1 MKNLFSL
8 CKNKSVLELSLEN
21 HLFSDE
27 FFKQANPAIY
37 HAVSGKS
44 EEKVTH
50 DLHLLLT
57 DNCESPNSQNWTI
70 FSNDATRFL
79 FDINQHSYKYDVISI
94 NRMTF
99 EYSKAIFQLTMAL
112 SALNPSGHLLLSDS
126 NDEFS
131 FLPFTNYAL
140 SIVSSLNHALDCINL
155 EYTAIKLDPLR
166 LCFQKVNP

>member
-8 CKNKSVLELSLEN
+8 CKNKSVLELSEN

-50 DLHLLLT
+50 DVCCSQIIVNPQT
-57 DNCESPNSQNWTI
+57 QNWTI

-94 NRMTF
+94 N
-99 EYSKAIFQLTMAL
+99 
-112 SALNPSGHLLLSDS
+112 G
-126 NDEFS
+126 
-131 FLPFTNYAL
+131 
-140 SIVSSLNHALDCINL
+140 
-155 EYTAIKLDPLR
+155 
-166 LCFQKVNP
+166 

>member
-27 FFKQANPAIY
+27 FLSRPTPSIY
-37 HAVSGKS
+37 QHAVSGKS

-79 FDINQHSYKYDVISI
+79 LDINQHSYKYDVISI

-99 EYSKAIFQLTMAL
+99 EYSKAIFQLTMVL
-112 SALNPSGHLLLSDS
+112 SALNLVVIYCCP
-126 NDEFS
+126 
-131 FLPFTNYAL
+131 
-140 SIVSSLNHALDCINL
+140 IRMMI
-155 EYTAIKLDPLR
+155 
-166 LCFQKVNP
+166 